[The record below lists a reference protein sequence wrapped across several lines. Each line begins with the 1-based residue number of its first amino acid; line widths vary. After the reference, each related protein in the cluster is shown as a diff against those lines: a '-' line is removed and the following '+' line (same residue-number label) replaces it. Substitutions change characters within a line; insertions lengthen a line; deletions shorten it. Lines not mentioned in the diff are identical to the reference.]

1 MRVPISSHHQQCLL
15 FAVFLRV
22 AILIGVIYLIVVLIC
37 ICLMISDVEHLF
49 IHLLAI
55 CISFGKT
62 SVQVLCPFLDWVV
75 FFDIELCE
83 VFSFNTL
90 DIDPLSDVSFTDI
103 FFHLVGCFLVWWMV
117 SFALQKL
124 LSLIRSHLFIFAFI
138 SLV

>member
-1 MRVPISSHHQQCLL
+1 
-15 FAVFLRV
+15 
-22 AILIGVIYLIVVLIC
+22 
-37 ICLMISDVEHLF
+37 MISDVEHLF
-49 IHLLAI
+49 MHLLAI

-62 SVQVLCPFLDWVV
+62 SVQVLCPFLSWVV

-90 DIDPLSDVSFTDI
+90 DIDPLSDVSFTNI
-103 FFHLVGCFLVWWMV
+103 FSHLVGCFLVWWMV

-124 LSLIRSHLFIFAFI
+124 LSLIRSHLFIFAFV